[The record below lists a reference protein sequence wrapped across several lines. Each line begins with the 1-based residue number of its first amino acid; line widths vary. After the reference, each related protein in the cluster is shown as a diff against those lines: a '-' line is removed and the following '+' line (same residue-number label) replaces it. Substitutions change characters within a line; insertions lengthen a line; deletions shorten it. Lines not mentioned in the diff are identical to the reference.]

1 MYRSDIASDDRKV
14 EALQNLMGHAALFLL
29 VNIVAVGIDLVDGA
43 RGDTILGLD
52 WAYWLLIP
60 WTVLMVIHLISFFS
74 RTGYDMPGEPPST
87 PVDYGHDMDAERFR
101 HLVDH

>member
-1 MYRSDIASDDRKV
+1 MYRNDIASDDRKV
-14 EALQNLMGHAALFLL
+14 EALQNLMGHAAMFLL

-43 RGDTILGLD
+43 RGDTVLGLD

-60 WTVLMVIHLISFFS
+60 WTVLMVIHLSSFFS
-74 RTGYDMPGEPPST
+74 RTSYDMADPPS
-87 PVDYGHDMDAERFR
+87 DLIDNGHDMDAERFR